1 MSEEEKKAVEYYK
14 NKEISFKC
22 DFNTEELLKALGI
35 EESEEDSFE
44 KHQIRFKTL
53 LNLIQKQEGKIKL
66 LKDQLRYVI
75 DEYGETIEKQEKIID
90 KMAEYFEGYEMND
103 VITFENKE
111 QVKEYFEEE
120 VEKE

>member
-1 MSEEEKKAVEYYK
+1 MSE
-14 NKEISFKC
+14 KEI
-22 DFNTEELLKALGI
+22 LAIQYLKRYI
-35 EESEEDSFE
+35 EWETYGERSLETDI
-44 KHQIRFKTL
+44 QTV

-66 LKDQLRYVI
+66 LKDQLQYVI

-120 VEKE
+120 VEKEC